1 MKCLFTNIQKQQ
13 NMLKSSLLFKNNANL
28 MGYANSIDFGFNDT
42 ERGKL
47 RFIQFSTRMT
57 GWLLLTFLICLRN
70 QLSSIIHSIIKY

>member
-13 NMLKSSLLFKNNANL
+13 NMLKSSLLFKYNANL
-28 MGYANSIDFGFNDT
+28 TGYANSIDFGFNDT
-42 ERGKL
+42 QRGKL

-57 GWLLLTFLICLRN
+57 VWLLLTFVICLRN